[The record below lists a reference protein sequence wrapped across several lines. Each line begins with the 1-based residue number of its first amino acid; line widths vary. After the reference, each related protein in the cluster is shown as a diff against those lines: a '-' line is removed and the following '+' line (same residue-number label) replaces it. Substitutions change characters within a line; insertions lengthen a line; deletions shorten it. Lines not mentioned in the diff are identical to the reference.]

1 MNGVKEA
8 LEANFCRQNWHQLKM
23 LNIITLFP
31 QILRSL
37 VPSFCE
43 FYFPD
48 ARKAHLQQNDK
59 IESKILK
66 QQFEKLAT
74 TEWFLEQTNFD
85 QMLFGVDRNLYCLR

>member
-1 MNGVKEA
+1 
-8 LEANFCRQNWHQLKM
+8 M

-48 ARKAHLQQNDK
+48 IFRARKAHLQQNDK

-74 TEWFLEQTNFD
+74 TE
-85 QMLFGVDRNLYCLR
+85 